1 MVAVISRNAEDAV
14 SSEHQHAKN
23 CLRVRLPERPGLYD
37 LFVPLNASPSS
48 IHIFIFIFL
57 FLSSSLSLL
66 FLHPFTF
73 FLPFC
78 FSFPF
83 CDFLSFC
90 LRFPSY
96 SPFPSFSPS
105 FHLPFS
111 SLPPSIYLPSSL
123 LILLLLTSFFPPPNP
138 RLSLSLLHWFEV
150 TRSEAAIHSGS
161 VRCRVFAKSP

>member
-48 IHIFIFIFL
+48 IHIFIFS
-57 FLSSSLSLL
+57 FLSSSLPFCFS
-66 FLHPFTF
+66 FL
-73 FLPFC
+73 LPFC

-83 CDFLSFC
+83 CDFLSIC
-90 LRFPSY
+90 LR
-96 SPFPSFSPS
+96 FPSFSPS

-111 SLPPSIYLPSSL
+111 SLPSSL

>member
-37 LFVPLNASPSS
+37 LFVPLNPSPSS

-66 FLHPFTF
+66 FLLLFTF

-83 CDFLSFC
+83 PSFYP
-90 LRFPSY
+90 R
-96 SPFPSFSPS
+96 FPSFSPS